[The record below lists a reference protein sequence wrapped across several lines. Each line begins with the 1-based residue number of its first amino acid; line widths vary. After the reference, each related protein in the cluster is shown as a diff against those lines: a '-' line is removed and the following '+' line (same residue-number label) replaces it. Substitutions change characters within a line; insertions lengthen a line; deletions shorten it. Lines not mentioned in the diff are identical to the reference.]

1 VTAAASNGYDPAM
14 IIYPRSRNRP
24 AHFGP
29 FPLEALPRDGA
40 VATAEAAR
48 SPRAAVKQSGDDLL
62 SVAVDR
68 YSEVYAE
75 FVEGDVAPETAPLPD
90 DLERRSV
97 DVKGAAYFMD
107 ASQVG
112 ICLMPDNA
120 WLDGA
125 AREAHGHAIVILVEH
140 GRVPEPDNLAHRWVV
155 PAVAATSDMRAA
167 EIAALVAG
175 HIRQMGFSARTH
187 FAGHETVDR
196 DMLAVLAGLAIRDG
210 DGLDNPYLDDRF
222 SISVVTTE
230 YPLATDQPL
239 SPKTGNAR
247 GMRYWWGQN
256 GAPSG
261 RERNRRA
268 RRRSDLGPYAMETVR
283 RVDRPTTLI
292 IDDEVPR
299 IPKRAA
305 FFERALHGDLGDKA
319 KLARRRFSFK
329 HPISWSQLGVIRSMV
344 PYQNGEVASGV
355 DQSAYGDAAA
365 NSRALKSL
373 SHFLGAD
380 MVGICEIPDYAW
392 YSHKENGEAITP
404 YHKYAVVM
412 LIDQGFDTMEGGSG
426 DDWISGAQ
434 SMRAYLRGAE
444 IAGVMAE
451 VLRGEGFS
459 ACSQTNA
466 KSDVLHIPLVM
477 WAGLGELSRIG
488 ELTLNP
494 FIGPRLKTVVMTTD
508 MPLEIDKPIDFG
520 LQYFCNNCLK
530 CARECPC
537 DAIPWGDKVVFN
549 GYEMWK
555 PDVERCARYRL
566 TNSKGSACGRC
577 MKTCPLNKVV
587 DMDGPLLTR
596 IASWCGINAMWL
608 KPLLVPIGVWLDDV
622 LQNGKR
628 NPLKKWWFDHEI
640 IDGVTVSP
648 KAGTNQRDIDPK
660 RKLDPSK
667 QKMAYYHADMM
678 PAPDAPA
685 AVVVK
690 RKEALAAKAKLETPD
705 EARARIASGGP
716 MPAHYRPTPPTGA
729 GETDDKAAKSPY
741 FAK

>member
-1 VTAAASNGYDPAM
+1 M
-14 IIYPRSRNRP
+14 FLYPKSRKRP

-29 FPLEALPRDGA
+29 FPLESLPRDPSI
-40 VATAEAAR
+40 VALESKRT
-48 SPRAAVKQSGDDLL
+48 PRASERRTSRNDLL
-62 SVAVDR
+62 TVAVDR
-68 YSEVYAE
+68 YSDVYSQ
-75 FVEGDVAPETAPLPD
+75 FVNGDVAAQIAPLPD
-90 DLERRSV
+90 DLDRRSI
-97 DVKGAAYFMD
+97 DAKGICYFMD

-112 ICLMPDNA
+112 ICRMPQNA
-120 WLDGA
+120 WLDRA
-125 AREAHGHAIVILVEH
+125 TTEDHGHAIVILVEH
-140 GRVPEPDNLAHRWVV
+140 GRVPETGNLAHPWVA
-155 PAVAATSDMRAA
+155 PAVEATSDMRAA
-167 EIAALVAG
+167 EIAALAAG
-175 HIRQMGFSARTH
+175 HIRQMGFSARIH

-210 DGLDNPYLDDRF
+210 DDIINPYLNDRF
-222 SISVVTTE
+222 SLAVVTTE
-230 YPLATDQPL
+230 YELAVDEPL
-239 SPKTGNAR
+239 SRKAANVPSL
-247 GMRYWWGQN
+247 RYWWGHN

-268 RRRSDLGPYAMETVR
+268 KRRSDLGPYAMETVR

-299 IPKRAA
+299 VPKRAA

-319 KLARRRFSFK
+319 KGARTRFSFK
-329 HPISWSQLGVIRSMV
+329 HPVSWSQLGVIRTMV
-344 PYQNGEVASGV
+344 PFQNGDTAENV
-355 DQSAYGDAAA
+355 DQSAYDDPAA

-373 SHFLGAD
+373 SYFLGAD
-380 MVGICEIPDYAW
+380 MAGICEIPDYAW
-392 YSHKENGEAITP
+392 YSHTENGEEIIP

-451 VLRGEGFS
+451 VLRGEGYS
-459 ACSQTNA
+459 SCSQTNA
-466 KSDVLHIPLVM
+466 KSDVLHIPLAM
-477 WAGLGELSRIG
+477 WAGLAELSRIG

-494 FIGPRLKTVVMTTD
+494 FIGPRLKTVVMTTN

-587 DMDGPLLTR
+587 DADGPILTR

-608 KPLLVPIGVWLDDV
+608 KPVLVPLGVWLDDV

-628 NPLKKWWFDHEI
+628 NPLKKGWFDHEI
-640 IDGVTVSP
+640 IDGITVET

-678 PAPDAPA
+678 PAPDAPS
-685 AVVVK
+685 AVPVN
-690 RKEALAAKAKLETPD
+690 RKEALAAKTKLETPD
-705 EARARIASGGP
+705 QARSRIAKGGP
-716 MPAHYRPTPPTGA
+716 KPDHYTPTPPVGD
-729 GETDDKAAKSPY
+729 GEGNKEAATSPY
-741 FAK
+741 FTK

>member
-1 VTAAASNGYDPAM
+1 M
-14 IIYPRSRNRP
+14 FIYPNSRKRP
-24 AHFGP
+24 AHYGP
-29 FPLEALPRDGA
+29 FPLESLPRDNLIIA
-40 VATAEAAR
+40 SEAAR
-48 SPRAAVKQSGDDLL
+48 TPRAADRRAARNDLL
-62 SVAVDR
+62 TIAVDR
-68 YSEVYAE
+68 YSEVYSK
-75 FVEGDVAPETAPLPD
+75 FVEGDVAAEIAPLPD

-97 DVKGAAYFMD
+97 DAKGICYFMD

-112 ICLMPDNA
+112 ICRMPDNA

-125 AREAHGHAIVILVEH
+125 TKEDHGHAIVILVEH
-140 GRVPEPDNLAHRWVV
+140 GRVPEKENFANSWVV
-155 PAVAATSDMRAA
+155 PAVEATSDMRAA
-167 EIAALVAG
+167 EIAALAAG
-175 HIRQMGFSARTH
+175 HIRQMGFSARIH

-196 DMLAVLAGLAIRDG
+196 DMLAVLAGLALRG
-210 DGLDNPYLDDRF
+210 DGEIINPYLNDRF
-222 SISVVTTE
+222 ALAVVTTE
-230 YPLATDQPL
+230 YELAIDQPL
-239 SPKTGNAR
+239 SREAR
-247 GMRYWWGQN
+247 NVSSIRYWWGHN

-261 RERNRRA
+261 RERNRKA
-268 RRRSDLGPYAMETVR
+268 KRRSDLGPYAMETVR

-292 IDDEVPR
+292 IDEEVPR

-319 KLARRRFSFK
+319 KEARTRFSFK
-329 HPISWSQLGVIRSMV
+329 HPVSWSQLGVIRTMV
-344 PYQNGEVASGV
+344 PFQNGDVAEDV
-355 DQSAYGDAAA
+355 DQSAFSDPAA
-365 NSRALKSL
+365 NSRAIKSL
-373 SHFLGAD
+373 SYFLGSD
-380 MVGICEIPDYAW
+380 MTGICEIPDYAW
-392 YSHKENGEAITP
+392 YSHTEKGEEIVP
-404 YHKYAVVM
+404 YHKYAIVM

-451 VLRGEGFS
+451 VLRGEGYP

-466 KSDVLHIPLVM
+466 KSDVLHIPLAM
-477 WAGLGELSRIG
+477 WAGLAELSRIG

-494 FIGPRLKTVVMTTD
+494 FIGPRLKTVVMTTN
-508 MPLEIDKPIDFG
+508 MKLEVDKPIDFG

-537 DAIPWGDKVVFN
+537 DAIPFGDKVVFN

-587 DMDGPLLTR
+587 NSDGPILTR
-596 IASWCGINAMWL
+596 IASWCGINAFWL
-608 KPLLVPIGVWLDDV
+608 KPVLVPIGVWLDDV

-640 IDGVTVSP
+640 IDGITVEP
-648 KAGTNQRDIDPK
+648 RAGTNQRDIDPK
-660 RKLDPSK
+660 RKVDPLK

-678 PAPDAPA
+678 PAPDAPS
-685 AVVVK
+685 AVRVN

-705 EARARIASGGP
+705 QARARLKKGGP
-716 MPAHYRPTPPTGA
+716 MPDHYIPTPPVGNVD
-729 GETDDKAAKSPY
+729 GDKEVVASPY
-741 FAK
+741 FTK